1 MPIEI
6 KITDVYNLK
15 LHELEHLYKYL
26 KNQIEHIETVE
37 PEVSKKR
44 KKREPTTVICEESIL
59 HEPKYEEVIAF
70 VLENTR
76 TKKLTFDRVMEI
88 VQQFEIP
95 NLNALVEFP
104 HLIGAVYEALRET
117 VNE

>member
-44 KKREPTTVICEESIL
+44 KKR
-59 HEPKYEEVIAF
+59 EPKYEEVIAF